1 VYDNTLIGPNDFQLT
16 NITAPPNSA
25 LPGGGGSVQT
35 YNLLKPGVP
44 TTVRDLYTF
53 ASDYGD
59 YKVYWHGVDFTVN
72 AHMKNGFVFEGGTS
86 TGRGVTDYCAVAAQL
101 PELLQ
106 TALVNSSLNLNT
118 NPWQP
123 TSACRIE
130 EKWLTQFRGLASYT
144 IPKADLLV
152 SAIVQLKPNAST
164 GPTDTTVGSNGTSLA
179 ANYAFT
185 STQTVNLVQPGTLY
199 GPRVNTV
206 DLRVAKVVKVGATRA
221 NAGFDLYNLFN
232 ANPGTAFN
240 QTFSVGSPT
249 YLRPTTILRP
259 RFIRFNVTV
268 DF

>member
-1 VYDNTLIGPNDFQLT
+1 M
-16 NITAPPNSA
+16 
-25 LPGGGGSVQT
+25 
-35 YNLLKPGVP
+35 
-44 TTVRDLYTF
+44 R
-53 ASDYGD
+53 
-59 YKVYWHGVDFTVN
+59 
-72 AHMKNGFVFEGGTS
+72 NGLVFEGGTS
-86 TGRGVTDYCAVAAQL
+86 TGRGVTDNCAVAAQV
-101 PELLQ
+101 PEMLQ
-106 TALVNSSLNLNT
+106 TALTNSSLNLLT

-123 TSACRIE
+123 TSACRVE

-144 IPKADLLV
+144 IPKADVLV

-179 ANYAFT
+179 ANYAFS

-206 DLRVAKVVKVGATRA
+206 DLRIAKVLRLGGTRS
-221 NAGFDLYNLFN
+221 NVGFDLYNLFN

-240 QTFSVGSPT
+240 QTFSAGSPT

-259 RFIRFNVTV
+259 RFVRFNATV